1 MFSIRY
7 REKRGAFMKRFVFF
21 CVMIASLP
29 AVAFSAEDPVAQA
42 MKLFE
47 KRHYGEA
54 AGMLRAQ
61 LSSLEQGK
69 EGAAYLTLGMIYLK
83 NAELHREL
91 QQVTAAVS
99 TDYLK
104 KLTSLKGKG
113 RSRFADLYLGEAL
126 LEAGKPDQ
134 ASAPLE
140 QFIASEGIEPRSTAI
155 AKAALGLSYYLRD
168 NKQKAEELWGGVD
181 TADPEL
187 KSALAAAYSKAGLVE
202 KNPVI
207 LADESLSQAKKSGKG
222 IPTRLLKNVLSVYA
236 KAGLTEKGLALV
248 NSSDLK
254 TFSYREV
261 VSRTKVINFYDLSLL
276 GDMSAIYLQ
285 ASIAALE
292 KALTDAKLR
301 TTVNYYLGEAYSLS
315 GNVEQSMKTTAAFI
329 SSSQMPQQYRDK
341 AMARQGANQ
350 YLRGRQF
357 EALGVWDELSRK
369 QPEDPEVLAEVL
381 IACSGIKVDCPKPA
395 KKAAASVE
403 SGEGRKISPLN
414 IALGKY
420 YLGKKDY
427 ARAASYMEAGRDKSN
442 KNKIESNNPG
452 MLVNLAEAYYRT
464 KKFSEALEIY
474 FEMSKQFPEVRQI
487 QEAMQGIYSM
497 EHKSAGDVKIF

>member
-1 MFSIRY
+1 
-7 REKRGAFMKRFVFF
+7 MKRFVFF
-21 CVMIASLP
+21 CVMIASLS
-29 AVAFSAEDPVAQA
+29 VAAFAAEDPVTHA

-61 LSSLEQGK
+61 LPSLEQGK
-69 EGAAYLTLGMIYLK
+69 QSAAYLTLGMIYLK

-91 QQVTAAVS
+91 QQATTTVS
-99 TDYLK
+99 VDYLK
-104 KLTSLKGKG
+104 RLNSLKGRG
-113 RSRFADLYLGEAL
+113 RSRFVDLYLGEAL
-126 LEAGKPDQ
+126 LETGKPDQ
-134 ASAPLE
+134 AAAALE
-140 QFIASEGIEPRSTAI
+140 QFIASEGTEPKNEAEVKAIARAKAI
-155 AKAALGLSYYLRD
+155 AKAELGLCNYLQD
-168 NKQKAEELWGGVD
+168 NKQKAEELWAGVD
-181 TADPEL
+181 TTDPEV
-187 KSALAAAYSKAGLVE
+187 KSVLAAAYSKVGLTE
-202 KNPVI
+202 KNPVA
-207 LADESLSQAKKSGKG
+207 LAEEGLAQAKKSGKG
-222 IPTRLLKNVLSVYA
+222 ISMRLLKNVLAVYA
-236 KAGLTEKGLALV
+236 KAGLTEKALALV

-254 TFSYREV
+254 AVSYREV
-261 VSRTKVINFYDLSLL
+261 LSSTKIINFYDLSLL
-276 GDMSAIYLQ
+276 GDISTFYLQ
-285 ASIAALE
+285 ASVAALE
-292 KALTDAKLR
+292 KASADTKLKA
-301 TTVNYYLGEAYSLS
+301 TANYYLGEAYARL
-315 GNVEQSMKTTAAFI
+315 GNVEQSVKATAAFI
-329 SSSQMPQQYRDK
+329 SSVQMPQQYRDK

-357 EALGVWDELSRK
+357 EALGVWDELSQK

-381 IACSGIKVDCPKPA
+381 FACSGIKVDCPKPA
-395 KKAAASVE
+395 KKAVASVE
-403 SGEGRKISPLN
+403 TGEGRKFFTLN
-414 IALGKY
+414 IALGRY

-442 KNKIESNNPG
+442 KNKIESNDPG

>member
-1 MFSIRY
+1 
-7 REKRGAFMKRFVFF
+7 MKRFVFF
-21 CVMIASLP
+21 CAIIVSLST
-29 AVAFSAEDPVAQA
+29 AAFAAEDPVAQA

-54 AGMLRAQ
+54 ASVLRAQ
-61 LSSLEQGK
+61 LPSLEQGK
-69 EGAAYLTLGMIYLK
+69 QGAAYLTLGMIYLK

-91 QQVTAAVS
+91 QQVAASVS

-104 KLTSLKGKG
+104 KLASLKGKG

-134 ASAPLE
+134 AAVSLE
-140 QFIASEGIEPRSTAI
+140 QFISSEGIEPRAAAI
-155 AKAALGLSYYLRD
+155 AKASLGLIYYLRD
-168 NKQKAEELWGGVD
+168 NKQKAEELWGSVD
-181 TADPEL
+181 ATDPEL
-187 KSALAAAYSKAGLVE
+187 KSALAAAYSKAGLAE
-202 KNPVI
+202 KNPVV
-207 LADESLSQAKKSGKG
+207 LADESLAQTKKAGKG
-222 IPTRLLKNVLSVYA
+222 TPARLLKNVLGVYA

-248 NSSDLK
+248 TGSDLK
-254 TFSYREV
+254 AFSYREV

-276 GDMSAIYLQ
+276 GDLSTLYLQ

-292 KALTDAKLR
+292 KALADAKLKA
-301 TTVNYYLGEAYSLS
+301 TVNYYLGEAYGLS
-315 GNVEQSMKTTAAFI
+315 GNIEQSLKATAAFI
-329 SSSQMPQQYRDK
+329 SSPQMPQQYRDK

-357 EALGVWDELSRK
+357 EALGVWDDLSQR

-381 IACSGIKVDCPKPA
+381 IVCSGIKVDCPKPA
-395 KKAAASVE
+395 KKAVALVE
-403 SGEGRKISPLN
+403 TGEGRKISPLN
-414 IALGKY
+414 IALGRY

-427 ARAASYMEAGRDKSN
+427 GRAASYMEAGRDKSN
-442 KNKIESNNPG
+442 KNKIESNDPG
-452 MLVNLAEAYYRT
+452 MLVDLTEAYYRT

-487 QEAMQGIYSM
+487 QEAMQGIYSI